1 MKRIKI
7 GVLGAGQMGSIH
19 GRLIRQLKDSFELV
33 GVYDLNQDR
42 ALQFSEAFNTPVF
55 DSLEQLLEV
64 SEAVDISTS
73 TPAHFQ
79 LAMKA
84 LTAGKHCF
92 IEKPLTAT
100 AQESKQLMDA
110 VNKTNLVLMVGHVE
124 RFNPAFIAARDQMK
138 RPKLI
143 EAVRLTG
150 PGSRGLDV
158 PVVMDMMIHDL
169 DLILSLHPKE
179 VAEVRAMGQQVFTNF
194 HDTVFAELTFEDGV
208 LARLT
213 ASRAHHR
220 KARLLTW
227 YQAKETIE
235 IDMLEQKAWSQVWS
249 SNGSSET
256 RPFYV
261 LPNNAIL
268 EELRC
273 FAQSIA
279 ENTAP
284 PVTVSQGYR
293 NVALAQRIVEALQ
306 H

>member
-179 VAEVRAMGQQVFTNF
+179 VAEVRATGQQVFTNF

-208 LARLT
+208 VARLT

-279 ENTAP
+279 ENTDP

>member
-7 GVLGAGQMGSIH
+7 GVLGAGQMGNIH
-19 GRLIRQLKDSFELV
+19 GRLIRQLKDTFELV
-33 GVYDLNQDR
+33 GVYDVLQER
-42 ALQFSEAFNTPVF
+42 ASLFSEAFDIPVF
-55 DSLEQLLEV
+55 DSPEALFLV
-64 SEAVDISTS
+64 CDAVDIAAS

-79 LAMKA
+79 LAVQA
-84 LTAGKHCF
+84 LELGKHCF

-100 AQESKQLMDA
+100 AHESLLLKDA
-110 VNKTNLVLMVGHVE
+110 VEKSGLILMVGHVE

-138 RPKLI
+138 RPSLI

-179 VAEVRAMGQQVFTNF
+179 VTQVRAFGQQVFTDF
-194 HDTVFAELTFEDGV
+194 HDTVFAELVFEDHV
-208 LARLT
+208 VARLT

-220 KARLLTW
+220 KARLLSW

-235 IDMLEQKAWSQVWS
+235 IDMLEKKAWSQVWS
-249 SNGSSET
+249 PNGSSET

-261 LPNNAIL
+261 HPNNAIL
-268 EELRC
+268 EEFRC
-273 FAQSIA
+273 FAQSIFD
-279 ENTAP
+279 NTPSPITAAH
-284 PVTVSQGYR
+284 GFR
-293 NVALAQRIVEALQ
+293 NVALAQRIVEAL
-306 H
+306 HP